1 MFKTLPLCL
10 LACMSGF
17 AAADPGANPDATI
30 EQMAEVDTPTPTKG
44 MEDEEAP
51 VTVAEALSSAEK
63 QRAEDTE
70 DTEAASGLWDQYSQ
84 ELMGLLA
91 LLVLWLVTRL
101 FLQPDIEV
109 KRRTKRQ
116 SPLTPDEFTRIL
128 FRIMVG
134 EDVEAY
140 RTMYLTGTEA
150 CQIMGNT
157 AGADYLKNRSPEV
170 FELAFDA
177 LFDRMPAGSRY
188 VKGHLSP
195 SDVVELWVLDSRGMR
210 HCIPVGHVAYIGAIM
225 RLVTP
230 VVGNAA
236 SPRVEYVGE
245 PDVLAPTA

>member
-1 MFKTLPLCL
+1 
-10 LACMSGF
+10 MSRF
-17 AAADPGANPDATI
+17 AAADPGPNSDAAV
-30 EQMAEVDTPTPTKG
+30 EQVGEVDAPTLTRG
-44 MEDEEAP
+44 LEDEEAP
-51 VTVAEALSSAEK
+51 VTVAEVPSAAEK
-63 QRAEDTE
+63 QRAEN
-70 DTEAASGLWDQYSQ
+70 TEAAPGLWDRYSQ
-84 ELMGLLA
+84 ELLGLLA

-101 FLQPDIEV
+101 LSLPNIEV
-109 KRRTKRQ
+109 KRRTKRH

-128 FRIMVG
+128 FRIVVG

-150 CQIMGNT
+150 CKVMGNS

-177 LFDRMPAGSRY
+177 LFDRLPAGSRY

-230 VVGNAA
+230 VVGTAA

>member
-1 MFKTLPLCL
+1 MFKPFFLCL

-17 AAADPGANPDATI
+17 ATANPGSNSD
-30 EQMAEVDTPTPTKG
+30 PTKQTVAETKSLATAQAL
-44 MEDEEAP
+44 EDEEAP
-51 VTVAEALSSAEK
+51 VTVAEAVRSAKKSQNDTTDAIPTLWERHSSEWIALL
-63 QRAEDTE
+63 T
-70 DTEAASGLWDQYSQ
+70 
-84 ELMGLLA
+84 LLA
-91 LLVLWLVTRL
+91 LWLVTRL
-101 FLQPDIEV
+101 FVQPDIEI
-109 KRRTKRQ
+109 KRRTKRH

-157 AGADYLKNRSPEV
+157 AGADYLRNRSPEV
-170 FELAFDA
+170 FGFAFDA
-177 LFDRMPAGSRY
+177 LFDRMPAGSQY

-195 SDVVELWVLDSRGMR
+195 SNVVEIWVLDSRGMR

-236 SPRVEYVGE
+236 APRVEYVGE